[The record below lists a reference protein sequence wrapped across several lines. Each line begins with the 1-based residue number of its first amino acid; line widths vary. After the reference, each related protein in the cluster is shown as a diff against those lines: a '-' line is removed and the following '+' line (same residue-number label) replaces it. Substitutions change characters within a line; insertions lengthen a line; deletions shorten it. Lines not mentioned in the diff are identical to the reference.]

1 MLHSLPACLLL
12 AGAAALSS
20 PALAQ
25 DTAPLPEASA
35 TPEGATLSTEAA
47 PAATDSSA
55 EDPANADQTPLR
67 AAPWTVTASAGV
79 SNRDDGPDG
88 SWQSL
93 SLTRQIGRGYVRG
106 GLMRYHGTLI
116 QAYTALPSDYY
127 VATLGAGGNFDNWVV
142 DGWASYGRQ
151 DYGRI
156 TTERGSRES
165 TGAKSSGYYAL
176 GGDFGRIFP
185 LSPRWFVTPTVVG
198 SYAEGR
204 LLRPAP
210 EFADLV
216 DLETRE
222 PTWTL
227 GSTVRIDH
235 AFGKNADHY
244 IGASVSRNWTSNA
257 VSEVTR
263 GQFEGLENVPRSGLL
278 DSQHTADGWW
288 EVGVSANMKLTD
300 RLHLDLYASRSF
312 DALAGNTT
320 AGGISLRQSF

>member
-1 MLHSLPACLLL
+1 MSRRSQARLL
-12 AGAAALSS
+12 AAGLAALFAASAARAQEA
-20 PALAQ
+20 PADDA
-25 DTAPLPEASA
+25 DLPEAETA
-35 TPEGATLSTEAA
+35 APTATEA
-47 PAATDSSA
+47 PK
-55 EDPANADQTPLR
+55 P
-67 AAPWTVTASAGV
+67 APWTVTLSAGI

-93 SLTRQIGRGYVRG
+93 SLTRQVGRGYVRG

-127 VATLGAGGNFDNWVV
+127 VGTLGAGGNFDNWVV

-151 DYGRI
+151 EYGRI
-156 TTERGSRES
+156 STAWGSRES

-176 GGDFGRIFP
+176 GGDFGRILP
-185 LSPRWFVTPTVVG
+185 LSPRWFVTPTLVG

-210 EFADLV
+210 DFTGLV

-227 GSTVRIDH
+227 GGTMRIDH
-235 AFGKNADHY
+235 AFGRNADNY
-244 IGASVSRNWTSNA
+244 AGLSLSRNWTSNA
-257 VSEVTR
+257 VSQVTI
-263 GQFEGLENVPRSGLL
+263 GQFQDLAQVPRSGLL
-278 DSQHTADGWW
+278 ASQHYSDAWW
-288 EVGVSANMKLTD
+288 EVGASANMKLTD
-300 RLHLDLYASRSF
+300 RLHLDIYASRSF

-320 AGGISLRQSF
+320 SAGISLRQSF

>member
-1 MLHSLPACLLL
+1 MSRRSQARLL
-12 AGAAALSS
+12 AAGLAALFAAST
-20 PALAQ
+20 ARAQ
-25 DTAPLPEASA
+25 DAPADDADLPEAE
-35 TPEGATLSTEAA
+35 TAA
-47 PAATDSSA
+47 PAAT
-55 EDPANADQTPLR
+55 ETPKPT
-67 AAPWTVTASAGV
+67 PWTVTLSAGI

-93 SLTRQIGRGYVRG
+93 SLTRQVGRGYVRG

-127 VATLGAGGNFDNWVV
+127 VGTLGAGGNFDNWVV

-151 DYGRI
+151 EYGRI
-156 TTERGSRES
+156 STAWGSRES

-176 GGDFGRIFP
+176 GGDFGRILP
-185 LSPRWFVTPTVVG
+185 LSPRWFVTPTLVG

-210 EFADLV
+210 DFTGLV

-227 GSTVRIDH
+227 GGTMRIDH
-235 AFGKNADHY
+235 AFGRNADNY
-244 IGASVSRNWTSNA
+244 AGLSLSRNWTSNA
-257 VSEVTR
+257 VSQVTI
-263 GQFEGLENVPRSGLL
+263 GQFQDLAQVPRSGLL
-278 DSQHTADGWW
+278 ASQHYSDAWW
-288 EVGVSANMKLTD
+288 EVGASANMKLTD
-300 RLHLDLYASRSF
+300 RLHLDIYASRSF

-320 AGGISLRQSF
+320 SAGISLRQSF

>member
-1 MLHSLPACLLL
+1 MSRPFQARLL
-12 AGAAALSS
+12 AAGLAALFFS
-20 PALAQ
+20 AAVEAQ
-25 DTAPLPEASA
+25 DVTAESTGDTATQDAPE
-35 TPEGATLSTEAA
+35 PPA
-47 PAATDSSA
+47 P
-55 EDPANADQTPLR
+55 
-67 AAPWTVTASAGV
+67 APWTVTASAGV

-93 SLTRQIGRGYVRG
+93 SLTRQLGRGYVRG

-127 VATLGAGGNFDNWVV
+127 VGTLGAGGNFDNWVV

-151 DYGRI
+151 EYGRI
-156 TTERGSRES
+156 TTGRGSRES
-165 TGAKSSGYYAL
+165 TGARSSRYFAL
-176 GGDFGRIFP
+176 GGDFGRILP

-210 EFADLV
+210 EFTGLI

-227 GSTVRIDH
+227 GSTLRIDH
-235 AFGKNADHY
+235 AFGRNADNY
-244 IGASVSRNWTSNA
+244 AGLSVSRNWTSNA
-257 VSEVTR
+257 VSQVTG
-263 GQFEGLENVPRSGLL
+263 GQFEDLSDVPRSGLL
-278 DSQHTADGWW
+278 PSQHYSDAWW
-288 EVGVSANMKLTD
+288 EVGVSTNMKLTD

-320 AGGISLRQSF
+320 SAGVSLRRSF

>member
-1 MLHSLPACLLL
+1 MSRRSQARLL
-12 AGAAALSS
+12 AAGLAALFAAST
-20 PALAQ
+20 ARAQ
-25 DTAPLPEASA
+25 DAPADDADLPEAE
-35 TPEGATLSTEAA
+35 TAA
-47 PAATDSSA
+47 PAAT
-55 EDPANADQTPLR
+55 ETPKP
-67 AAPWTVTASAGV
+67 APWTVTLSAGI

-93 SLTRQIGRGYVRG
+93 SLTRQVGRGYVRG

-127 VATLGAGGNFDNWVV
+127 VGTLGAGGNFDNWVV

-151 DYGRI
+151 EYGRI
-156 TTERGSRES
+156 STAWGSRES

-176 GGDFGRIFP
+176 GGDFGRILP
-185 LSPRWFVTPTVVG
+185 LSPRWFVTPTLVG

-210 EFADLV
+210 DFTGLV

-227 GSTVRIDH
+227 GGTMRIDH
-235 AFGKNADHY
+235 AFGRNADNY
-244 IGASVSRNWTSNA
+244 AGLSLSRNWTSNA
-257 VSEVTR
+257 VSQVTI
-263 GQFEGLENVPRSGLL
+263 GQFQDLAQVPRSGLL
-278 DSQHTADGWW
+278 ASQHYSDAWW
-288 EVGVSANMKLTD
+288 EVGASANMKLTD
-300 RLHLDLYASRSF
+300 RLHLDIYASRSF

-320 AGGISLRQSF
+320 SAGISLRQSF

>member
-1 MLHSLPACLLL
+1 MIPACLLV
-12 AGAAALSS
+12 AGMAAL
-20 PALAQ
+20 P
-25 DTAPLPEASA
+25 
-35 TPEGATLSTEAA
+35 AA
-47 PAATDSSA
+47 PAARAQEAPA
-55 EDPANADQTPLR
+55 EPASEVEATEEPKSETPPE
-67 AAPWTVTASAGV
+67 APKPTPWTVTASAGV

-88 SWQSL
+88 SWQAL
-93 SLTRQIGRGYVRG
+93 SLTRQVGRGYVRG

-127 VATLGAGGNFDNWVV
+127 VGTLGAGGNFDNWVV

-156 TTERGSRES
+156 TREWGGSRES
-165 TGAKSSGYYAL
+165 TGARSSAYYAV

-198 SYAEGR
+198 SYALGR

-210 EFADLV
+210 DFTGLV

-227 GSTVRIDH
+227 GSTVRVDH
-235 AFGKNADHY
+235 AFGRNADHY
-244 IGASVSRNWTSNA
+244 VGLSVSRNWTSNA
-257 VSEVTR
+257 VSQVTG
-263 GQFEGLENVPRSGLL
+263 GQFEDLNDIRRSGLL
-278 DSQHTADGWW
+278 DSQHTADAWW

-320 AGGISLRQSF
+320 SAGVSLRRSF

>member
-1 MLHSLPACLLL
+1 MSRRSQARLL
-12 AGAAALSS
+12 AAGLAALFAAST
-20 PALAQ
+20 ARAQ
-25 DTAPLPEASA
+25 DAPADDADLPEAE
-35 TPEGATLSTEAA
+35 TAA
-47 PAATDSSA
+47 PAAT
-55 EDPANADQTPLR
+55 ETPKP
-67 AAPWTVTASAGV
+67 APWTVTLSAGI

-93 SLTRQIGRGYVRG
+93 SLTRQVGRGYVRG

-127 VATLGAGGNFDNWVV
+127 VGTLGAGGNFDNWVL

-151 DYGRI
+151 EYGRI
-156 TTERGSRES
+156 STAWGSRES

-176 GGDFGRIFP
+176 GGDFGRILP
-185 LSPRWFVTPTVVG
+185 LSPRWFVTPTLVG

-210 EFADLV
+210 DFTGLV

-227 GSTVRIDH
+227 GGTMRIDH
-235 AFGKNADHY
+235 AFGRNADNY
-244 IGASVSRNWTSNA
+244 AGLSLSRNWTSNA
-257 VSEVTR
+257 VSQVTI
-263 GQFEGLENVPRSGLL
+263 GQFQDLAQVPRSGLL
-278 DSQHTADGWW
+278 ASQHYSDAWW
-288 EVGVSANMKLTD
+288 EVGASANMKLTD
-300 RLHLDLYASRSF
+300 RLHLDIYASRSF

-320 AGGISLRQSF
+320 SAGISLRQSF